1 MSIEGD
7 SALCYTYL
15 QSPQTPLPS
24 RAPHNT
30 EQSSMCHTVVP
41 CWLSI
46 LNIAV
51 CTCSSQTP
59 KLPLSPY
66 PLAAISLS
74 TKSTTAFKNSFCLLI
89 HFWLH
94 WVFVALGGLSLVV
107 ASRGSS
113 LLRSVGF
120 SRKWLLLLQRRLQSL
135 QYTGPVFV
143 AHRLCC
149 SVARGIFQ
157 KQGSNLSPLHWQA
170 DSYPTVHQGS
180 PSNFF
185 YFNSTFEQTL

>member
-51 CTCSSQTP
+51 CTRSSQTP
-59 KLPLSPY
+59 KLSLSPS
-66 PLAAISLS
+66 PLAAISS
-74 TKSTTAFKNSFCLLI
+74 FTKSTTAFKNSFCLLI
-89 HFWLH
+89 CFWLH
-94 WVFVALGGLSLVV
+94 WVFVALGGLSLVA

-113 LLRSVGF
+113 LLQSVGF
-120 SRKWLLLLQRRLQSL
+120 SQKWLLLLQRRLRL
-135 QYTGPVFV
+135 LHYTGPEWCTGCV
-143 AHRLCC
+143 APWHVESSR
-149 SVARGIFQ
+149 SR
-157 KQGSNLSPLHWQA
+157 
-170 DSYPTVHQGS
+170 D
-180 PSNFF
+180 
-185 YFNSTFEQTL
+185 QT